1 MFWVSILVSCMLI
14 RRLYTICLLVLLWC
28 VNTAIA
34 QPIEPFND
42 KVTSPFVATDYLGHS
57 TQLSQLSHLSEPIGA
72 PWQWPVQTTNV
83 VTITQDDD
91 RSAFDEGH
99 EAYFFNALR
108 RIKSVDHYA
117 GMGVKPAFSLVFE
130 FHPPSYLSDALMP
143 TVLPP
148 LQSHWIGHIP
158 HNHTRL
164 SGWKEGNLLYSHRF
178 G

>member
-1 MFWVSILVSCMLI
+1 MLI
-14 RRLYTICLLVLLWC
+14 SRLYTICLLILLWC
-28 VNTAIA
+28 ANTAIA

-42 KVTSPFVATDYLGHS
+42 TAASPAVATDFFGHS
-57 TQLSQLSHLSEPIGA
+57 SYPSHSNYFSHLIGA
-72 PWQWPVQTTNV
+72 PWQWPVQTSNV

-130 FHPPSYLSDALMP
+130 FHPPSYLSRALKP
-143 TVLPP
+143 AALPP
-148 LQSHWIGHIP
+148 MQSHWVGHIP
-158 HNHTRL
+158 HNHNRL